1 MNKAPIS
8 RPDITHNQDG
18 LHFQGVN
25 IMDMFTNILGQH
37 LPEGLLPDGHKP
49 ENYENVME
57 SILGETSLGN
67 LNYAPM
73 NTNVQNFVNINTE
86 IDTDIDI
93 NINGQSFGLSGLME
107 MFSDKMKSDSDMTEI
122 KEKIVDC
129 IKNFHLES
137 YAYKLL
143 PILKATAAQNGI
155 KEDEFNKIV
164 HEILSKFQ

>member
-1 MNKAPIS
+1 
-8 RPDITHNQDG
+8 
-18 LHFQGVN
+18 
-25 IMDMFTNILGQH
+25 MD
-37 LPEGLLPDGHKP
+37 
-49 ENYENVME
+49 
-57 SILGETSLGN
+57 
-67 LNYAPM
+67 
-73 NTNVQNFVNINTE
+73 
-86 IDTDIDI
+86 
-93 NINGQSFGLSGLME
+93 
-107 MFSDKMKSDSDMTEI
+107 MFSDKMKSGSDMTEI